1 MPEKQYFV
9 KRSGKIRGPF
19 DTKKIKELVSTQNV
33 LPSDE
38 ISTSEKGP
46 WQAVRLVS
54 ELNSKSEFSDNQDT
68 SQSFMKSRYFTIA
81 IGIASLVGTGLVGGL
96 FEYLGGRL
104 AQNAASTADPFQ
116 NPQPDVFTEWMN
128 RRDFL
133 KLRAILESE
142 KDGIKFWDLGY
153 WMEAVEGKVI
163 GVENQF
169 RCKYSDNKAG
179 LARDQWGWEFEL
191 ADNRFTDLDAT
202 YKNRGFELY
211 QHDVFEDKEGVT
223 HHQAVWRKN
232 PLYDSFRIGN
242 VATIRS
248 LTSWQAVKLVKEV
261 AASGQTVIQL
271 ASLDAI
277 DKDVAR
283 ALAAFP
289 VKPGS
294 RTWIYLNAL
303 KSIDKDA
310 ASELA
315 KFQGEK
321 LYLDGLKTI
330 DYDAALEIANFGG
343 NLHLNGLNSI
353 DAKVASALVIN
364 HVGTGDLSLLGL
376 TSINKDV
383 AIVLGTFRGDDLILN
398 GLKTIDKDIA
408 KALVECG
415 KGASGHSTNLCL
427 KGLTSIDKDVAQ
439 VLAKFR
445 GVVELGQEV
454 AKELAKF
461 QESHI
466 QNKNLSNADSE
477 ARSYPGSNSKI
488 DFPKTT
494 TKKTTQTQTEDVK
507 SEHDKKSSNQG
518 VTNEVKILQRARGA
532 YRYIDSNGDG
542 QITAD
547 DMLGSPQGKQEKIK
561 DLLKR
566 LDKNGNV
573 AVSLNEFSQDP
584 ERSFSDVQRFKDLD
598 SDKDGFLSFSEF
610 VRFHKNRAE
619 AENTAQFKKLD
630 TNADDLLSVEEFG
643 GK

>member
-1 MPEKQYFV
+1 
-9 KRSGKIRGPF
+9 
-19 DTKKIKELVSTQNV
+19 
-33 LPSDE
+33 
-38 ISTSEKGP
+38 
-46 WQAVRLVS
+46 
-54 ELNSKSEFSDNQDT
+54 
-68 SQSFMKSRYFTIA
+68 
-81 IGIASLVGTGLVGGL
+81 GLVGGL

-104 AQNAASTADPFQ
+104 AQNAASTSDPFQ

-142 KDGIKFWDLGY
+142 RDGLKFWDFGY
-153 WMEAVEGKVI
+153 LMEAVEGKGI
-163 GVENQF
+163 GGENQF

-202 YKNRGFELY
+202 YKNQGIELY
-211 QHDVFEDKEGVT
+211 QQDVFKDEEGVT

-232 PLYDSFRIGN
+232 PLFDSFRIGN

-248 LTSWQAVKLVKEV
+248 LTSWQAVKLVKEI

-271 ASLDAI
+271 ASLEAI

-294 RTWIYLNAL
+294 RTWIYLTGL

-353 DAKVASALVIN
+353 DAKVASALVRN

-383 AIVLGTFRGDDLILN
+383 AIVLGKFEGDDLILN

-415 KGASGHSTNLCL
+415 KGVSGNTTNLCL
-427 KGLTSIDKDVAQ
+427 KGLASIDKDVAK

-445 GVVELGQEV
+445 GVLELEQEV
-454 AKELAKF
+454 AAEVSKAWREL
-461 QESHI
+461 
-466 QNKNLSNADSE
+466 
-477 ARSYPGSNSKI
+477 RI
-488 DFPKTT
+488 DFPKT
-494 TKKTTQTQTEDVK
+494 TTQTQTEDVK
-507 SEHDKKSSNQG
+507 SEPDKKPSNQG

-542 QITAD
+542 KITAD
-547 DMLGSPQGKQEKIK
+547 DILGSPQGKQEKIK
-561 DLLKR
+561 DLLER
-566 LDKNGNV
+566 LDKNKNGT
-573 AVSLNEFSQDP
+573 VSLNEFSQDP
-584 ERSFSDVQRFKDLD
+584 ERSFSDAQRFKDLD
-598 SDKDGFLSFSEF
+598 SDKDGFLSLSEF
-610 VRFHKNRAE
+610 LRLHRNRAK
-619 AENTAQFKKLD
+619 AQNTEEFKTLD
-630 TNADDLLSVEEFG
+630 TNADDLLSFEEFG
-643 GK
+643 KLGK

>member
-1 MPEKQYFV
+1 MSEKQYFV

-54 ELNSKSEFSDNQDT
+54 GLNSKSEFSDNQDT

-153 WMEAVEGKVI
+153 WMEAVEGKVM
-163 GVENQF
+163 GGGNQF

-179 LARDQWGWEFEL
+179 FDRDQWDWEFEL
-191 ADNRFTDLDAT
+191 ADNRFTDLDTT

-248 LTSWQAVKLVKEV
+248 LTSWQAVKLVKEM
-261 AASGQTVIQL
+261 AASGQSVLQL

-294 RTWIYLNAL
+294 RTGIYLNGL
-303 KSIDKDA
+303 KSIDKA
-310 ASELA
+310 TALELA

-330 DYDAALEIANFGG
+330 DEDVALEIANFGG
-343 NLHLNGLNSI
+343 NLHLNGLISI
-353 DAKVASALVIN
+353 DAKVAQALVRK
-364 HVGTGDLSLLGL
+364 HVGTGDLSL
-376 TSINKDV
+376 N
-383 AIVLGTFRGDDLILN
+383 
-398 GLKTIDKDIA
+398 
-408 KALVECG
+408 
-415 KGASGHSTNLCL
+415 
-427 KGLTSIDKDVAQ
+427 GLTSIDKDVAK

-445 GVVELGQEV
+445 GVLELEQEV
-454 AKELAKF
+454 AAEVSKAWREL
-461 QESHI
+461 
-466 QNKNLSNADSE
+466 
-477 ARSYPGSNSKI
+477 RI

-494 TKKTTQTQTEDVK
+494 MKKTTQTQTEDVK
-507 SEHDKKSSNQG
+507 SEPDKKPSNQG

-547 DMLGSPQGKQEKIK
+547 DILGSPQGKQEKIK

-566 LDKNGNV
+566 LDKNGNG
-573 AVSLNEFSQDP
+573 AVSLNEFSQDL
-584 ERSFSDVQRFKDLD
+584 ERSFSDAQRFKDLD
-598 SDKDGFLSFSEF
+598 SDKDGFLSLSEF
-610 VRFHKNRAE
+610 LRLHRNRAK
-619 AENTAQFKKLD
+619 AQNTEEFKTLD
-630 TNADDLLSVEEFG
+630 TNADDLLSFEEFG
-643 GK
+643 KLGKQ